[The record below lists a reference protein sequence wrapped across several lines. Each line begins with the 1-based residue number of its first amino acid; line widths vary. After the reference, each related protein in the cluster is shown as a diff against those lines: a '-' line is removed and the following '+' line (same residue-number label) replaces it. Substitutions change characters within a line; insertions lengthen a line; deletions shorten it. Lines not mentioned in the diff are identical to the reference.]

1 MLMKPSKH
9 HTISS
14 MKDLYKAVADHVT
27 GADIVRAD
35 EESAKQAQQR
45 AHIRVAN
52 LRERFQAIREL
63 SESLND
69 RIDEFKRRR
78 AGYAAPRTIAGTV
91 QAIPAQPGSRHPF
104 RPGGICAIV
113 RACGPIP
120 SAGVNPDT
128 SSL

>member
-1 MLMKPSKH
+1 
-9 HTISS
+9 
-14 MKDLYKAVADHVT
+14 MKDLYQAVADHVT

-35 EESAKQAQQR
+35 VESAKQAQRR

-78 AGYAAPRTIAGTV
+78 AG
-91 QAIPAQPGSRHPF
+91 
-104 RPGGICAIV
+104 
-113 RACGPIP
+113 
-120 SAGVNPDT
+120 
-128 SSL
+128 

>member
-1 MLMKPSKH
+1 MKPAKR

-14 MKDLYKAVADHVT
+14 MKDLYKALADHLT

-63 SESLND
+63 SESLNNRLD
-69 RIDEFKRRR
+69 DFKRRR
-78 AGYAAPRTIAGTV
+78 AG
-91 QAIPAQPGSRHPF
+91 
-104 RPGGICAIV
+104 
-113 RACGPIP
+113 
-120 SAGVNPDT
+120 
-128 SSL
+128 

>member
-9 HTISS
+9 RAISS
-14 MKDLYKAVADHVT
+14 MKDFYKAVADHVT

-35 EESAKQAQQR
+35 EESAKQAQRR

-78 AGYAAPRTIAGTV
+78 AG
-91 QAIPAQPGSRHPF
+91 
-104 RPGGICAIV
+104 
-113 RACGPIP
+113 
-120 SAGVNPDT
+120 
-128 SSL
+128 